1 MAKHYLFLD
10 NDGDKAL
17 SVGGRIFG
25 SDGAQTVQL
34 LEHAAPA
41 VIANSVERVEFAT
54 DVAGYKF
61 KGLGTKVEIY
71 KADGVTKVAEVAI
84 QKEGTQFSFKNG
96 TVKVVADKGTVS
108 VGGVELPKGNDV
120 APGPVVPAVIDTAD
134 VSTVPAG
141 GSAPGPAPSV
151 PGNQVL
157 PTVDGKTF
165 EFKAKVDDDLKG
177 TEQNDKF
184 VGVTASKSK
193 ERTLEA
199 DDKVDG
205 GAGKDILSVTLEKDF
220 KGFKEGAFKDVEFV
234 ELKAKEGLAGVKFSA
249 QNMKGVEQY
258 NIEGNVSLQKVADKA
273 HVDLK
278 SVNAD
283 VEIDF
288 AGKDAAMTLRGV
300 AKTLPGA
307 VKLTTGK
314 AENLTLDV
322 RGPKNN
328 VEIGAK
334 NMVVRGDGNLE
345 FTSTNK
351 LSTFDSSEA
360 TGAMNLHLNTANKL
374 EKVTTGAGNDVIE
387 LSPAANVQSISTG
400 AGDDYVK
407 IGSLDQ
413 VLKGID
419 MGSGKDT
426 LDLGTLGGTLIP
438 EGAFKGV
445 TTLAVDP
452 GANLTVINEEN
463 ALADLEALTVNDL
476 KNDIAMYELGERD
489 MAVTVKDITANKT
502 LSLDHSG
509 KTTVQTAKGAAGAST
524 MVLKLNA
531 STDLSLTMNN
541 ANNKMGVVGVSLQN
555 IEVTAGANIAAANLK
570 FLAGESAE
578 TLKLHAQ
585 KGTIHL
591 NDIVMRGLK
600 TIEIDGYKDVQLEN
614 TNNFQFSDDLTVNA
628 ESLKANLTFKGGNDS
643 ITINGP
649 KYFESDVT
657 ITDGRNT
664 SEINVTTG
672 LQDDKLKF
680 DKADLGLGDVTADM
694 GLGEDKITISQ
705 ATTVNNLTLKGV
717 EDVDVTNDLTIKED
731 LSIEGRTLFS
741 LAANKT
747 MKIGGDITG
756 IENVTFQGNANSKFE
771 LDNVNS
777 FRDSMV
783 FGGNAN
789 AELHFNGTANADTI
803 DLSNVSEGA
812 LIAGKVFVQA
822 GKGNDTITCSS
833 HNDTIKFETAAD
845 NGVDTIN
852 GFTAGANKDKLD
864 FSASATFLN
873 AAAAALKEIEDAT
886 TAGAAN
892 DNILILKKDFKTY
905 DSLAALN
912 ADTALDAGT
921 ATFGNAISGADA
933 TVVLGW
939 YDSTGTLH
947 LGVATIDNTGGLK
960 GDVVELAGV
969 KGNVDFASLDT
980 TNFGLN

>member
-108 VGGVELPKGNDV
+108 IGGVELPKGNDV
-120 APGPVVPAVIDTAD
+120 APGPVVPSVIDTAD

-360 TGAMNLHLNTANKL
+360 TGAMNLHLGTANKL

-387 LSPAANVQSISTG
+387 LSPAAAVKSISTG

-489 MAVTVKDITANKT
+489 MAVTVKDITVANKT

-509 KTTVQTAKGAAGAST
+509 KTTVQTAKGAAGANT

-555 IEVTAGANIAAANLK
+555 IEVTAGADIAAANLK

-680 DKADLGLGDVTADM
+680 DKAGLGLGDVTADM

-803 DLSNVSEGA
+803 DLSNVSKGT

-873 AAAAALKEIEDAT
+873 AGTAALLEITDAT
-886 TAGAAN
+886 TAGAVN
-892 DNILILKKDFKTY
+892 NNVLILKKDFKTY

-912 ADTALDAGT
+912 ADTDLDMET
-921 ATFGNAISGADA
+921 ATFGNAIASADA

-969 KGNVDFASLDT
+969 KGDVDFASLDA
-980 TNFGLN
+980 TNFAV